1 MKKESSSCT
10 KSKFIAH
17 FFKSLDV
24 CLFRT
29 PLKLNYCI
37 FILCISTSVFSQYN
51 SEFLNFEKT
60 GRSISLN
67 GEYELGSNGIY
78 NGLINKFLYG
88 GYIDKATKD
97 ASDKTMKRL
106 NVAGANINYDLSV
119 FFGRSSKYSFL
130 IGIKDQFIF
139 NSSFT
144 KDFYELAMYGN
155 KPYLGETKN
164 LGGTSINYLHFQEM
178 KVGLIWHKV
187 DSTAKI
193 GASISILKGQQLFNF
208 RARRGSSLYTN
219 NDGTELIFNS
229 NFNMAL
235 SDTNYR
241 RNPLAFTG
249 IGASADIF
257 FETPY
262 KSKNGKECVLTVNAN
277 NIGFLHWTDN
287 SVQYSSDS
295 SIKYSGYHIN
305 NLFDLKDSTLSSINR
320 DTIVRKLTN
329 ARKQSFN
336 VNIPTNLI
344 IINKIKFTTKF
355 TLGIGFRYLFNSNFK
370 PYFFTDGEY
379 AFTPKL
385 TGALHIGYGGYSR
398 LNIGLAFSYNT
409 KNWYFKLGSNSLQ
422 GYISPANTYGQGAF
436 LSLAKKFKR

>member
-1 MKKESSSCT
+1 MK
-10 KSKFIAH
+10 
-17 FFKSLDV
+17 FKV
-24 CLFRT
+24 A
-29 PLKLNYCI
+29 I
-37 FILCISTSVFSQYN
+37 ILLILGRDVFSQYN

-67 GEYELGSNGIY
+67 GSYELGSNGIY

-97 ASDKTMKRL
+97 ASDKTMKQL
-106 NVAGANINYDLSV
+106 NVAGANINYNISA
-119 FFGRSSKYSFL
+119 FFGRSPNYSFL
-130 IGIKDQFIF
+130 IGIKDQLIF

-164 LGGTSINYLHFQEM
+164 LGGSSINYLHFQEL
-178 KVGLIWHKV
+178 KLGLIWHKV

-193 GASISILKGQQLFNF
+193 GVSISLLKGQQLVNIS
-208 RARRGSSLYTN
+208 ARKGSSLYTN

-241 RNPLAFTG
+241 KNPFAFTG

-262 KSKNGKECVLTVNAN
+262 KSRYGKGSVLTVSAN
-277 NIGFLHWTDN
+277 NIGFIHWTNN

-295 SIKYSGYHIN
+295 SIKFNGYHIR

-329 ARKQSFN
+329 ARKEPFN

-344 IINKIKFTTKF
+344 LINKIKFTDKF
-355 TLGIGFRYLFNSNFK
+355 TLGLGFRYLFNSNFK
-370 PYFFTDGEY
+370 PYFFTDAEY
-379 AFTPKL
+379 QFTPKF
-385 TGALHIGYGGYSR
+385 TGALHVGYGGYSK

-422 GYISPANTYGQGAF
+422 GYISPKNTYGQGAF

>member
-1 MKKESSSCT
+1 MK
-10 KSKFIAH
+10 
-17 FFKSLDV
+17 FKV
-24 CLFRT
+24 A
-29 PLKLNYCI
+29 I
-37 FILCISTSVFSQYN
+37 ILLILGRDVFSQYN

-67 GEYELGSNGIY
+67 GSYELGSNGIY

-97 ASDKTMKRL
+97 ASDKTMKQL
-106 NVAGANINYDLSV
+106 NVAGANINYNISA
-119 FFGRSSKYSFL
+119 FFGRSPNYSFL
-130 IGIKDQFIF
+130 IGIKDQLIF

-164 LGGTSINYLHFQEM
+164 LGGSSINYLHFQEL
-178 KVGLIWHKV
+178 KLGLIWHKV

-193 GASISILKGQQLFNF
+193 GVSISLLKGQQLVNIS
-208 RARRGSSLYTN
+208 ARKGSSLYTN

-241 RNPLAFTG
+241 KNPFAFTG
-249 IGASADIF
+249 VGASADIF

-262 KSKNGKECVLTVNAN
+262 KSRYGKGSVLTVSAN
-277 NIGFLHWTDN
+277 NIGFIHWTNN

-295 SIKYSGYHIN
+295 SIKFNGYHIR

-329 ARKQSFN
+329 ARKEPFN

-344 IINKIKFTTKF
+344 LINKIKFTDKF
-355 TLGIGFRYLFNSNFK
+355 TLGLGFRYLFNSNFK
-370 PYFFTDGEY
+370 PYFFTDAEY
-379 AFTPKL
+379 QFTPKF
-385 TGALHIGYGGYSR
+385 TGALHVGYGGYSK

-422 GYISPANTYGQGAF
+422 GYISPKNTYGQGAF